1 MVYTTPVLNYVR
13 AQLPASAQSQ
23 ILFFNEELKKIE
35 RALQTHSVAL
45 AQIATK
51 VP

>member
-13 AQLPASAQSQ
+13 TQMPANPQSQ
-23 ILFFNEELKKIE
+23 MTFFNEELKKIE
-35 RALQTHSVAL
+35 RALQTHSLAL